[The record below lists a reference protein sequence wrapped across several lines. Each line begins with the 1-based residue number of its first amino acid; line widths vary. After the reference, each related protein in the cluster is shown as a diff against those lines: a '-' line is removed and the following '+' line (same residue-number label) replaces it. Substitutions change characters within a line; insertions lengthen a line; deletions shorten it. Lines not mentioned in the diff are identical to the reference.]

1 MDENPHQQQP
11 RMRNPHLMDCPDF
24 SGDAFAILVESM
36 VGPDRTREQAIEG
49 LKTAWHAQNL
59 RSREL
64 WDAQLLADQ
73 IRQNEPNVQNAA
85 LEEQPQLA
93 NDATDVR
100 KKPKLGAFAATA
112 SIGNEISLKP
122 STFAINK
129 LREMKYIE
137 LYCFS
142 PAGCRDHANQ
152 RLSTADEAFGFTYG
166 ISADGSASNS
176 LTLKPVSA
184 LAHPRK
190 ITPDEDLTWEQVRDA
205 KACYLSHVMEAG
217 WDRTHVDALVSFFIN
232 LDNHSYN
239 DTPEGKQALVWYQAH
254 AREEWHRKLGTTESF
269 NLAILNGTLLADFK
283 KKANDQ
289 SMQNN
294 VTQVSNRSIHPPRN
308 ELNPTPTFTPH
319 TPAHPWWHTTPHAP
333 RTAPMCFPAPHAPH
347 AHAPPAH
354 HALHAPC
361 AALTCTSH
369 APCVARTMRCTHIHS
384 RAPCAAPTCTF
395 CAPRAAH
402 TMCCTHMHSR
412 APCAAP
418 TSTFPC
424 AMHRTPM
431 HLSRT
436 RTAPTLHHI
445 MAPHTHAHVH
455 RMQYPS
461 HTATPPHTMPI
472 SLQYN
477 TRTIHI
483 HNHNS

>member
-1 MDENPHQQQP
+1 
-11 RMRNPHLMDCPDF
+11 MRNPHLMDCPDF
-24 SGDAFAILVESM
+24 SGDTFAILVESM

-73 IRQNEPNVQNAA
+73 IRQNEPNIQNAA

-93 NDATDVR
+93 NDAADVR

-269 NLAILNGTLLADFK
+269 NLAILNGSLLADFK
-283 KKANDQ
+283 KKANDR
-289 SMQNN
+289 SIQNN
-294 VTQVSNRSIHPPRN
+294 VTQVSSRSIHPPHN

-319 TPAHPWWHTTPHAP
+319 TPTHPRWHTTPHAP
-333 RTAPMCFPAPHAPH
+333 CTAPMRFPAP
-347 AHAPPAH
+347 HAPPAH
-354 HALHAPC
+354 HALHSHAPLAHHAPHAPC
-361 AALTCTSH
+361 AAPTCIFC
-369 APCVARTMRCTHIHS
+369 APRAARTMCRTYMHLLRTMRRTHIHS
-384 RAPCAAPTCTF
+384 RAPCT
-395 CAPRAAH
+395 
-402 TMCCTHMHSR
+402 
-412 APCAAP
+412 AP
-418 TSTFPC
+418 TSTFPRT
-424 AMHRTPM
+424 MHRTPM

-436 RTAPTLHHI
+436 CTAPTLHHI
-445 MAPHTHAHVH
+445 MAPFTRAHVH
-455 RMQYPS
+455 RVQYPS
-461 HTATPPHTMPI
+461 HTAMPPHTIPT
-472 SLQYN
+472 SPQHN
-477 TRTIHI
+477 TRTIHV